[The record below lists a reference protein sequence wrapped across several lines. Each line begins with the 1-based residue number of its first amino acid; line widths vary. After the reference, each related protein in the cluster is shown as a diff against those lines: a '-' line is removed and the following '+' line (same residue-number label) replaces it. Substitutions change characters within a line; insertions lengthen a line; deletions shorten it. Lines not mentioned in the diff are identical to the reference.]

1 MRKYIFL
8 LLPIFLFANHYIAK
22 VEPKNQFSIFA
33 NTNGEITFLA
43 KNKEMSIVNE
53 VIVRIDDALEKENL
67 KLYTAQLELYKEKLA
82 ILENYF
88 EKYKTI
94 KGKSSYEQDEKYME
108 IIELKHSIKSLE
120 LSVAN
125 TQDILNKKVIRLNNL
140 YLKEFTVNQYDY
152 VSAGTK
158 IATAYDIS
166 KAKLIVYLN
175 KEDYDNV
182 LSKTIY
188 LNGKQSD
195 AKIKKLDITPD
206 TTFISAYKAEI
217 EIDSQNF
224 GESITVEFK
233 P

>member
-43 KNKEMSIVNE
+43 KDKEMSVVNE

-67 KLYTAQLELYKEKLA
+67 KLYTAQLALYKEKLA

>member
-43 KNKEMSIVNE
+43 KNKEMSVVNE
-53 VIVRIDDALEKENL
+53 VIVRINDALEKENL

-108 IIELKHSIKSLE
+108 IIDLKHSIKSLE

>member
-43 KNKEMSIVNE
+43 KNKEMSVVNE

>member
-43 KNKEMSIVNE
+43 KNKEMSVVNE

-108 IIELKHSIKSLE
+108 IIDLKHSIKSLE

-175 KEDYDNV
+175 KEDYDNI

-188 LNGKQSD
+188 LNGKQSN

>member
-43 KNKEMSIVNE
+43 KNKEMSVVNE

-67 KLYTAQLELYKEKLA
+67 KLYQVQLALYKEKLA

-188 LNGKQSD
+188 LNGKKSN

>member
-43 KNKEMSIVNE
+43 KNKEMSVVNE

-166 KAKLIVYLN
+166 RAKLIVYLN